1 MRIIIVSFF
10 LLAFS
15 GVIIKVGAA
24 EAPAEISFM
33 VTGFQVTG
41 DNPLSAK
48 ATESVLKP
56 YTGRHAGLEG
66 LQAASDALQGE
77 LGARGY
83 SFHRVVLPPQ
93 TLKDGVV
100 RLEVVEF
107 KLGEVNVENNHYF
120 DDRNVLA
127 SLPGLE
133 KGRAPNVKSLSRALR
148 LANAHPSKQLRIA
161 FNESGKAQAIDATV
175 QVEDRSPNSFF
186 TVLQNT
192 GTEETGD
199 WRLSLGYQY
208 SNLFNRDHSALLV
221 YTTSPDDTD
230 AVSQVGFN
238 YVIPFY
244 RVAGTLS
251 FVYSDSNVESG
262 IVQDFFQVSGAGTVA
277 GVHYGQAFQ
286 DHGFY
291 QHEAAISYEDKLFE
305 NGLTFNGQPLAGIA
319 DVRTNPVS
327 LTYRGRFVGVNNIF
341 GFALTGVSNQPDG
354 SDSDAAAYAANRAG
368 ADPEWSA
375 LRYAFE
381 YNHRFG
387 NSWAVSL
394 RHEGQSTGE
403 PLVPGEQFGLG
414 GANSIRGFEER
425 ELLADNGWQ
434 TNLEVLTPPLGNSAI
449 TLLAFYDLG
458 HLEND
463 GDTAQSA
470 GQSAEADP
478 ASAGLGLRWVWG
490 GRLSIRADAASV
502 LEGAGNTE
510 DGDTALHFNL
520 YYRF

>member
-1 MRIIIVSFF
+1 MRIFIISFF
-10 LLAFS
+10 LLAFP
-15 GVIIKVGAA
+15 GLLITAEAA
-24 EAPAEISFM
+24 EAPAEISFT

-48 ATESVLKP
+48 ATEAVLEP

-66 LQAASDALQGE
+66 LQAASDALQSE

-100 RLEVVEF
+100 KLEVVEF
-107 KLGEVNVENNHYF
+107 KLGEVNVENNRYF

-133 KGRAPNVKSLSRALR
+133 KGRAPNVKNLSRALR
-148 LANAHPSKQLRIA
+148 LANAHPAKQLRIA
-161 FNESGKAQAIDATV
+161 FNESEKAQAIDATV
-175 QVEDRSPNSFF
+175 QVEDRNPSSFF

-208 SNLFNRDHSALLV
+208 SNLFNRDHSVSLV
-221 YTTSPDDTD
+221 YTTSPDDTS
-230 AVSQVGFN
+230 AVSQVGLN

-262 IVQDFFQVSGAGTVA
+262 IVQNFFQVSGAGTVA
-277 GVHYGQAFQ
+277 GVHYLHTFH
-286 DHGFY
+286 DHGIY
-291 QHEAAISYEDKLFE
+291 QHEAEIGYEDKLFE
-305 NGLTFNGQPLAGIA
+305 NDLTFNGQPLAGIV

-327 LTYRGRFVGVNNIF
+327 LTYRGRLVGVQNIF
-341 GFALTGVSNQPDG
+341 GFELTGVSNQPGG
-354 SDSDAAAYAANRAG
+354 SDSDEAAYAANRAG
-368 ADPEWSA
+368 ADPKWSA
-375 LRYAFE
+375 VRYAFE
-381 YNHRFG
+381 YSHRFES
-387 NSWAVSL
+387 NWAVSL
-394 RHEGQSTGE
+394 RYKGQSAGE

-414 GANSIRGFEER
+414 GAQSIRGFEER
-425 ELLADNGWQ
+425 ELLADKGWQ
-434 TNLEVLTPPLGNSAI
+434 TNLEVFAPPLGNSGI
-449 TLLAFYDLG
+449 SLLAFYDLG
-458 HLEND
+458 HLENED
-463 GDTAQSA
+463 DTALSADQST
-470 GQSAEADP
+470 EVDP
-478 ASAGLGLRWVWG
+478 ASAGLGLRWLW
-490 GRLSIRADAASV
+490 RDRMSISADAASV

-510 DGDTALHFNL
+510 DGDTALHFSL
-520 YYRF
+520 FYRF